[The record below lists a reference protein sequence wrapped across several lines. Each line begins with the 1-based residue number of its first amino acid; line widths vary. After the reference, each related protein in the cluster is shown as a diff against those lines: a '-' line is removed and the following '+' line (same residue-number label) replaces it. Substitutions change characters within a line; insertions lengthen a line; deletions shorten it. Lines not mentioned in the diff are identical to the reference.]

1 MSAAR
6 MGIDSRQQVR
16 GQRALLLLDAS
27 PALALG
33 LQPPSS
39 GSISTLAVSLKPSVR
54 LSAMLLLLLELPPTP
69 SGQRDPPLNRSPTLT
84 VGELITAYSSPCPP
98 PLPFP
103 QHTWPHPTLLGNAPP
118 TPETKF
124 GLRKKKKR
132 RRRRR
137 KLSQAYLYTVCSCA
151 PSFIYRRKS
160 GKSLEEEKKNS
171 SQWVEPMKTY
181 LLPGLLEACPCANLG
196 VCVFRK

>member
-1 MSAAR
+1 

-16 GQRALLLLDAS
+16 GQWALLLLDAS
-27 PALALG
+27 PTLALG

-39 GSISTLAVSLKPSVR
+39 GSISTPAVSPKPGLR
-54 LSAMLLLLLELPPTP
+54 ASAMLLCSQSCLQLLL
-69 SGQRDPPLNRSPTLT
+69 GRDPPLNRSPALT
-84 VGELITAYSSPCPP
+84 EDELITAYSSPCPP
-98 PLPFP
+98 PLLPFP

-118 TPETKF
+118 TTETKF
-124 GLRKKKKR
+124 GLKKKKR

-151 PSFIYRRKS
+151 PSFIYKRKL
-160 GKSLEEEKKNS
+160 GKSLQEEKKNSS

-181 LLPGLLEACPCANLG
+181 LLPELLEACPRASLG